1 VDIRSLRYALTLA
14 EELHFGRAAQ
24 AHFIGAQPFGRRI
37 QELERELGTD
47 LFLRTSRK
55 VELTEAGRRFLPR
68 ANRVLA
74 DLDAL
79 MSVREGERADSVLR
93 VGVLG
98 FGLADSWSATRR
110 LLDRHHPRLQLS
122 YVELDWENQ
131 YDAVRTGEVDVAIL
145 HDVGGAEDLHIEHV
159 MDIERCA
166 VVPADSELAH
176 ATHLTP
182 DDIVERPCIRPIGQ
196 PGLSEWEAGRF
207 PLHGATVR
215 SPLSIPSAVAM
226 SGTFGVYA
234 EPARRYL
241 PNPDVRYIAL
251 DGPPAIIALASRW
264 HDHREGTAVFR
275 RAVRAT
281 TTIND
286 LTSTT
291 ELPDDT
297 DVAPAM
303 QRRRG
308 RVGPTP

>member
-1 VDIRSLRYALTLA
+1 MDIRSLRYALTLA

-79 MSVREGERADSVLR
+79 MAVREGERADSVLR

-98 FGLADSWSATRR
+98 FGLADSWSATRQ

-145 HDVGGAEDLHIEHV
+145 HDVGGAEDLRVEQVIE
-159 MDIERCA
+159 IERCA
-166 VVPADSELAH
+166 VVPAESELAD
-176 ATHLTP
+176 ATRLTP
-182 DDIVERPCIRPIGQ
+182 DEIHDRPCIRPIGQ
-196 PGLSEWEAGRF
+196 PGLTAWAAGRY
-207 PLHGATVR
+207 PRHGAQVR
-215 SPLSIPSAVAM
+215 SPLNIPSAVAM
-226 SGTFGVYA
+226 SGTIGVYA

-251 DGPPAIIALASRW
+251 DGPPAIIALASRRQ
-264 HDHREGTAVFR
+264 DRREGTEAFR
-275 RAVRAT
+275 RAVQAT
-281 TTIND
+281 TALVD

-291 ELPDDT
+291 EPPGYASDD
-297 DVAPAM
+297 
-303 QRRRG
+303 R
-308 RVGPTP
+308 

>member
-1 VDIRSLRYALTLA
+1 MDIRSLRYALTLA

-55 VELTEAGRRFLPR
+55 VELTAAGRRFLPR

-98 FGLADSWSATRR
+98 FGLADSWSATRQ
-110 LLDRHHPRLQLS
+110 LLERHHPQLQLS

-145 HDVGGAEDLHIEHV
+145 HDVGGAEDLRVEQV
-159 MDIERCA
+159 MGIERCA
-166 VVPADSELAH
+166 VVPTESELAD
-176 ATHLTP
+176 ATRLTP
-182 DDIVERPCIRPIGQ
+182 DEIRDRPCIRPIGQ
-196 PGLSEWEAGRF
+196 PGLTAWAAGRY
-207 PLHGATVR
+207 PLHGAEVR
-215 SPLSIPSAVAM
+215 SPLNIPSAVAM
-226 SGTFGVYA
+226 SGTIGVYA

-251 DGPPAIIALASRW
+251 DGPPAIIALASRRQ
-264 HDHREGTAVFR
+264 DHREGTAAFR
-275 RAVRAT
+275 RAVQAT
-281 TTIND
+281 TTLYD
-286 LTSTT
+286 LASTT
-291 ELPDDT
+291 EPPDDT
-297 DVAPAM
+297 STAHA
-303 QRRRG
+303 
-308 RVGPTP
+308 TL

>member
-1 VDIRSLRYALTLA
+1 MDIRSLRYALTLA

-79 MSVREGERADSVLR
+79 MSVREGERAESVLR

-98 FGLADSWSATRR
+98 FGLADNWSATRQ

-145 HDVGGAEDLHIEHV
+145 HDVGGAEDLRVEQVIE
-159 MDIERCA
+159 IERCA
-166 VVPADSELAH
+166 VVPAESELAD
-176 ATHLTP
+176 ATRLTP
-182 DDIVERPCIRPIGQ
+182 DEIHDRPCIRPIGQ
-196 PGLSEWEAGRF
+196 PGLTAWAAGRY
-207 PLHGATVR
+207 PRHGAQVR
-215 SPLSIPSAVAM
+215 SPLNIPSAVAM
-226 SGTFGVYA
+226 SGTIGVYA

-251 DGPPAIIALASRW
+251 DGPPAIIALASRRQ
-264 HDHREGTAVFR
+264 DRREGTAAFR
-275 RAVRAT
+275 RAVQAT
-281 TTIND
+281 TALVD

-291 ELPDDT
+291 EPPGYASDD
-297 DVAPAM
+297 
-303 QRRRG
+303 R
-308 RVGPTP
+308 

>member
-1 VDIRSLRYALTLA
+1 MDIRSLRYALTLA

-79 MSVREGERADSVLR
+79 MAVREGERADSVLR

-98 FGLADSWSATRR
+98 FGLADSWSATRQV
-110 LLDRHHPRLQLS
+110 LDRHHPRLQLS

-145 HDVGGAEDLHIEHV
+145 HDVGGAEDLRVEQVIE
-159 MDIERCA
+159 IERCA
-166 VVPADSELAH
+166 VVPAESELAD
-176 ATHLTP
+176 ATRLTP
-182 DDIVERPCIRPIGQ
+182 DEIHDRPCIKPIGQ
-196 PGLSEWEAGRF
+196 PGLTAWAAGRY
-207 PLHGATVR
+207 PRHGAQVR
-215 SPLSIPSAVAM
+215 SPLNIPSAVAM
-226 SGTFGVYA
+226 SGTIGVYA

-251 DGPPAIIALASRW
+251 DGPPAIIALASRRQ
-264 HDHREGTAVFR
+264 DRREGTAAFR
-275 RAVRAT
+275 RAVQAT
-281 TTIND
+281 TALVD

-291 ELPDDT
+291 EPPDYARD
-297 DVAPAM
+297 D
-303 QRRRG
+303 R
-308 RVGPTP
+308 

>member
-1 VDIRSLRYALTLA
+1 MDIRSLRYALTLA

-79 MSVREGERADSVLR
+79 MAVREGERADSALR

-98 FGLADSWSATRR
+98 FGLADSWSATRQ

-145 HDVGGAEDLHIEHV
+145 HDVGGAEDLRVEQVIE
-159 MDIERCA
+159 IERCA
-166 VVPADSELAH
+166 VVPAESELAD
-176 ATHLTP
+176 ATRLTP
-182 DDIVERPCIRPIGQ
+182 DEIHDRPCIRPIGQ
-196 PGLSEWEAGRF
+196 PGLTAWAAGRY
-207 PLHGATVR
+207 PRHGAQVR
-215 SPLSIPSAVAM
+215 SPLNIPSAVAM
-226 SGTFGVYA
+226 SGTIGVYA

-251 DGPPAIIALASRW
+251 DGPPAIIALASRRQ
-264 HDHREGTAVFR
+264 DRREGTAAFR
-275 RAVRAT
+275 RAVQAT
-281 TTIND
+281 TALVD

-291 ELPDDT
+291 EPPGYASDN
-297 DVAPAM
+297 
-303 QRRRG
+303 R
-308 RVGPTP
+308 